1 MESSHAAFVSFRPS
15 YLPQNVSLDRQQP
28 SPLSSPP
35 QRFIQLSSKFD
46 LPHLHSC
53 KQILNFTSFHNPRLH
68 HPRNHPRAFSSS
80 FLFRSNCVCS
90 SSSVVSLPTSSL
102 QSTGCQIG
110 AYIVGVP
117 SLELSGRF
125 FKVLCALFTCKLVN
139 RCIWMPLYCPKVLFS
154 GSTRTS

>member
-68 HPRNHPRAFSSS
+68 HPRNHPGAFSSS
-80 FLFRSNCVCS
+80 FVLLPSCFDPIVSAHHHPLFPCQHPLCNQPDAR
-90 SSSVVSLPTSSL
+90 LEPTSLEFHLWSFL
-102 QSTGCQIG
+102 DASSKCC
-110 AYIVGVP
+110 VP
-117 SLELSGRF
+117 SL
-125 FKVLCALFTCKLVN
+125 LVN
-139 RCIWMPLYCPKVLFS
+139 
-154 GSTRTS
+154 